1 MGLAFG
7 KFRRNFGTPNQLY
20 SIIPQLGVANF
31 PERYVEAANTR
42 YVSMV
47 RPAILAALGLSIFSL
62 SPVAGADKRY
72 GPGVTDTEIKIGQ
85 TVPYSGP
92 ISSLSRFGRVEAA
105 YLRKINASGGINGR
119 QVTLVSLDDAF
130 APPKTVEYTRK
141 LVEGDGVLAIVGSVG
156 TPTNLAVAKYL
167 NSKAVPQI
175 LLLASTPKL
184 DDPENLPWTTT
195 FMMPQPVETRI
206 YAEYLLKTRPDAKIA
221 VIYQNDD
228 LGKGNLA
235 GFKAALGSRASTTV
249 VGEAA
254 YDITDATVDSQ
265 IIALKASGADTLFHA
280 SSARFAAQAIR
291 KAHELSWNV
300 QHVLLSGVSGIS
312 AVLRPAG
319 LVASTGAI
327 TALWLKSS
335 EDPMWDGDAG
345 MREYRAFMKEWAPNE
360 ELEDAVFP
368 YSTAQMI
375 VEILKR
381 CGDDL
386 SRENLIRQA
395 TNIQGIQLPMFLPGV
410 TINVSP
416 SNRIAWRKAR
426 MARFDGTR
434 WVLLDEVI
442 GD

>member
-1 MGLAFG
+1 
-7 KFRRNFGTPNQLY
+7 
-20 SIIPQLGVANF
+20 
-31 PERYVEAANTR
+31 
-42 YVSMV
+42 MV

-62 SPVAGADKRY
+62 SSVAGPDKRY
-72 GPGVTDTEIKIGQ
+72 GPGVTDTEIRIGQ

-92 ISSLSRFGRVEAA
+92 ISSLARFGRVEAA

-130 APPKTVEYTRK
+130 APAKTVERTRK
-141 LVEGDGVLAIVGSVG
+141 LVESDGVLAIVGSIG

-167 NSKAVPQI
+167 NSRAVPQI

-195 FMMPQPVETRI
+195 FMMPQPVETSI

-221 VIYQNDD
+221 VIHQNDD
-228 LGKGNLA
+228 LGKGNLS
-235 GFKAALGSRASTTV
+235 GFKAALGSKASTMI

-254 YDITDATVDSQ
+254 YDITEPTIDSQ
-265 IIALKASGADTLFHA
+265 IVALKASGANTLFHA
-280 SSARFAAQAIR
+280 SNARFAAQAIR
-291 KAHELSWNV
+291 KAHELGWNV

-319 LVASTGAI
+319 LAASTGAV

-335 EDPMWDGDAG
+335 EDPMWDADAG

-360 ELEDAVFP
+360 ELEDSVFP
-368 YSTAQMI
+368 YSTAQII
-375 VEILKR
+375 VEILKN

-395 TNIQGIQLPMFLPGV
+395 TNIQGFQLPMFLPGV
-410 TINVSP
+410 TINVTP
-416 SNRIAWRKAR
+416 SNRIGWRKAR
-426 MARFDGTR
+426 IARFDGTR
-434 WVLLDEVI
+434 WVLLDDVI
-442 GD
+442 GN

>member
-1 MGLAFG
+1 
-7 KFRRNFGTPNQLY
+7 
-20 SIIPQLGVANF
+20 
-31 PERYVEAANTR
+31 
-42 YVSMV
+42 MV
-47 RPAILAALGLSIFSL
+47 RPAILAALGLAIFSL
-62 SPVAGADKRY
+62 SPVARADKKY

-130 APPKTVEYTRK
+130 APAKTVEQTRK

-156 TPTNLAVAKYL
+156 TPTNLAVTKYL

-195 FMMPQPVETRI
+195 FMIPQPVETRI
-206 YAEYLLKTRPDAKIA
+206 YAEYLLKTRPDAKVA

-235 GFKAALGSRASTTV
+235 GFKAALGSRVSTMV
-249 VGEAA
+249 VGEAS
-254 YDITDATVDSQ
+254 YSITDPTVDSQ
-265 IIALKASGADTLFHA
+265 ILALKASGADTLFHA
-280 SSARFAAQAIR
+280 SNARFAAQAIR
-291 KAHELSWNV
+291 KAHELGWKV

-319 LVASTGAI
+319 LAASTGAV
-327 TALWLKSS
+327 TAFWLKSS
-335 EDPMWDGDAG
+335 EDPMWDADDG
-345 MREYRAFMKEWAPNE
+345 MKEYRAFMKEWAPNE
-360 ELEDAVFP
+360 EVEDSVFP
-368 YSTAQMI
+368 YSTAQII
-375 VEILKR
+375 VEILKN

-395 TNIQGIQLPMFLPGV
+395 TNIQGFQLPMFLPGV
-410 TINVSP
+410 TINVTP
-416 SNRIAWRKAR
+416 SNRIGWKKAR

-434 WVLLDEVI
+434 WVLLDDVI
-442 GD
+442 GN